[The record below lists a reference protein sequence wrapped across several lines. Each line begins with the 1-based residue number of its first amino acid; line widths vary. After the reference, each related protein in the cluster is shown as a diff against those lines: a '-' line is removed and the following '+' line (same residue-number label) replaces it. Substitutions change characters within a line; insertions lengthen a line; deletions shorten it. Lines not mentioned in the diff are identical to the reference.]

1 VQAIAQGRGFG
12 AFLRSYLAP
21 IATRAPA
28 AIADELVLLQYERLR
43 AHMPALCLAVS
54 LSSIAA
60 TLSLLGEIPYILQ
73 FSPPAILLTA
83 CVLLFIRW
91 RKPRPPITAEA
102 ARRVLGAA
110 PILAGALG
118 LVAGLW
124 CVSAFTETEKYYCVV
139 APVFV
144 ALSVLMAANC
154 LSSVPGA
161 AAVAVFAASS
171 PIVIK
176 MLLFDNLGIRCIA
189 VMMVVIS
196 AMQLRLIY
204 NKFDETVQ
212 TIILQREMRLQAAT
226 DPLTQMSNRRAY
238 NERVAA
244 DLAARRSAIAVAMID
259 LDGFKGANDRFG
271 HQAGDLILIEVAS
284 RLQQICPDTSC
295 QARLG
300 GDEFALL
307 WSRPL
312 SANQLQ
318 DFASAI
324 RAALALPYI
333 IDDDVIAISASVGT
347 ARFPC
352 DGNTAA
358 KLLHSAD
365 VALYADKASNRIRRQ
380 AA

>member
-1 VQAIAQGRGFG
+1 VLSIVQRKSFG

-54 LSSIAA
+54 LTSIAA

-73 FSPPAILLTA
+73 FSPPAILVTA
-83 CVLLFIRW
+83 CFILFIRW
-91 RKPRPPITAEA
+91 RKPGPPMAAEA

-124 CVSAFTETEKYYCVV
+124 CVNAFTETEKYYCVV

-161 AAVAVFAASS
+161 ATVAVFGAST
-171 PIVIK
+171 PIAIK

-204 NKFDETVQ
+204 NKFDETVRM
-212 TIILQREMRLQAAT
+212 IILQREMRLQAET
-226 DPLTQMSNRRAY
+226 DPLTRMSNRRAY
-238 NERVAA
+238 NEKVAA
-244 DLAARRSAIAVAMID
+244 DLASRRAPIAVAMID
-259 LDGFKGANDRFG
+259 LDGFKSANDRFG
-271 HQAGDLILIEVAS
+271 HHAGDLILIEVAA
-284 RLQQICPDTSC
+284 RLQRICTDTSC

-307 WSRPL
+307 WSHPL
-312 SANQLQ
+312 SAGQLNEL
-318 DFASAI
+318 AGAI
-324 RAALALPYI
+324 RAVLALPYSI
-333 IDDDVIAISASVGT
+333 EGNLIVISASVGT

-365 VALYADKASNRIRRQ
+365 VALYADKASNRIRRK